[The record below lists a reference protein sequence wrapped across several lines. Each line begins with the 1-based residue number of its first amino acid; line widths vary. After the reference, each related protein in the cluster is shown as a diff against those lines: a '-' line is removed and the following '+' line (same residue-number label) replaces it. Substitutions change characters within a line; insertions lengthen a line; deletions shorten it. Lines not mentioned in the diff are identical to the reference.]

1 MRKTSAFSC
10 KFFLS
15 DFLYVAFQNSIKG
28 AFRTTM
34 KTYKIELLQKIDN
47 SFMKL
52 LASEDSSFLN
62 VLIQP

>member
-1 MRKTSAFSC
+1 MRKTSAFIC

-34 KTYKIELLQKIDN
+34 KTSKIELLQKN
-47 SFMKL
+47 RQQLYEVACFRR
-52 LASEDSSFLN
+52 
-62 VLIQP
+62 